1 MAVAKGTVGNN
12 GGGNRFGALLCVVSR
27 PRGLW
32 VDQTHKKYCRING
45 ENHPFCYYIDREGA
59 SVDLKW
65 YIVHT
70 YSGFENK
77 VKKTLEERIKNLGQE
92 EFFGKVLV
100 PTEQVVE
107 LRQGQKRTSSRK
119 FYPGYI
125 LVQMQLNDDTWH
137 TVRNT
142 AKVTGFVGGEVK
154 PTPIPDEEA
163 ERIIQQMQEGVSKP
177 KPRYQFEE
185 GDEVRV
191 VDGPFSNFQGIVE
204 EVKPDKE
211 KLRVLITIFGRPTPV
226 ELEFIQVNKV

>member
-1 MAVAKGTVGNN
+1 MFTKIVANLLLWSKGVG
-12 GGGNRFGALLCVVSR
+12 
-27 PRGLW
+27 
-32 VDQTHKKYCRING
+32 
-45 ENHPFCYYIDREGA
+45 
-59 SVDLKW
+59 VDLKW

-77 VKKTLEERIKNLGQE
+77 VKKNLEEMIQVRGQE
-92 EFFGKVLV
+92 KFFGKILV

-107 LRQGQKRTSSRK
+107 LRKGRKKTSSRK

-125 LVQMQLNDDTWH
+125 LVQMVLNEETWH

-154 PTPIPDEEA
+154 PTAISDEEA
-163 ERIIQQMQEGVSKP
+163 ERIIHQMEEGVSRPKP
-177 KPRYQFEE
+177 KYRFEE

-191 VDGPFSNFQGIVE
+191 IDGPFSNFQGVVE

-226 ELEFIQVNKV
+226 ELDLIQVNRT

>member
-1 MAVAKGTVGNN
+1 M
-12 GGGNRFGALLCVVSR
+12 
-27 PRGLW
+27 
-32 VDQTHKKYCRING
+32 
-45 ENHPFCYYIDREGA
+45 E
-59 SVDLKW
+59 LKW

-70 YSGFENK
+70 YSGFEDK
-77 VKKTLEERIKNLGQE
+77 VKKSLFERIESLGQE
-92 EFFGKVLV
+92 DYFGEILV

-107 LRQGQKRTSSRK
+107 LRKGEKKTSSRK

-125 LVQMQLNDDTWH
+125 LVRMALNQDTWH

-154 PTPIPDEEA
+154 PTPISDKEA
-163 ERIIQQMQEGVSKP
+163 ERIIHQMEEGVNRPKP
-177 KPRYQFEE
+177 KYSFET

-191 VDGPFSNFQGIVE
+191 IDGPFTNFQGIVD

-226 ELEFIQVNKV
+226 ELDFIQVNKI